1 MIWWWVSGY
10 VFLVQKITKHSGYQ
24 KWRYSPYIRL
34 YGYGFFSQGTP
45 TPKVAKASSTCNFWY
60 LSFTNQT
67 PKRFSQVGVVLPYH
81 FPSGRSPTLDSIIKA
96 SPSPWVRLGEFPG
109 FFPSFWGL
117 KTWFQ
122 IIHKVQKCQ
131 SYESDARIFEAL
143 TATRVM
149 SENHDGSVTLEHN
162 MFPSWWFLSHP
173 FFHKSAFRQLGWH
186 FIPQMFEV
194 VEDPEEMVGFA
205 TKNQYTHWN

>member
-1 MIWWWVSGY
+1 MEKLHCYFQANPDLEANRNWEKHVNTWWHWNSFLWCPLWHHIFLSIKLVSPAIWDFSMIWWWVSGY

-96 SPSPWVRLGEFPG
+96 SPSPWERKVSSVSSHLFGVWKLGFK
-109 FFPSFWGL
+109 S
-117 KTWFQ
+117 
-122 IIHKVQKCQ
+122 
-131 SYESDARIFEAL
+131 S
-143 TATRVM
+143 TRC
-149 SENHDGSVTLEHN
+149 GSVNHMSL
-162 MFPSWWFLSHP
+162 M
-173 FFHKSAFRQLGWH
+173 Q
-186 FIPQMFEV
+186 
-194 VEDPEEMVGFA
+194 GFS
-205 TKNQYTHWN
+205 KH